1 MKEDGEEAG
10 YMGKLINGLI
20 TYDANCCSSNFCRR
34 HGCESRGSRR
44 RVRWRRRRE
53 REVVVSWLG
62 RKEGE
67 RGDYIEELK
76 VGGCSVRFESISRDT
91 LITSLQ
97 NNWLVTCMTCIGL

>member
-1 MKEDGEEAG
+1 M
-10 YMGKLINGLI
+10 
-20 TYDANCCSSNFCRR
+20 
-34 HGCESRGSRR
+34 
-44 RVRWRRRRE
+44 
-53 REVVVSWLG
+53 SWLG